1 MLQAFLHTEG
11 QTDGKTKPTWIKFYI
26 KLKQTTGKADR
37 RTDIQEKSTNEWK
50 KKNRKNLIE
59 FNWKFN
65 SIRCFGIFVGVEE
78 NKQTNR
84 LTNQT

>member
-26 KLKQTTGKADR
+26 KLKQQANQ
-37 RTDIQEKSTNEWK
+37 TDGQTYRKKTQMNEK
-50 KKNRKNLIE
+50 RKIE
-59 FNWKFN
+59 KISLNSIEN